1 MSSTRPSL
9 SVVIVTLNEETRIRG
24 CLESVKWADEIVVF
38 DSVSQD
44 RTVDICR
51 EYTSKIWQKEY
62 RGGGPMRNLAIAE
75 TTGDWIFTID
85 ADERVTPELREEI
98 ERTLI
103 DPTAVAYDVP
113 RKSYFLG
120 KWIKHCGWWPDYV
133 LRLFRKDKGCYD
145 DRLAHAKV
153 LADGPVGR
161 LENPLLHHSYENLS
175 DYIAKVNH
183 RTSLMAQGDSKPT
196 SVLMGCLHMIG
207 KFFGSY
213 VLRGG
218 FLDGKE
224 GLVLSVLAA
233 HYVFLKHMKAWE
245 AGRGKT

>member
-9 SVVIVTLNEETRIRG
+9 SVVIVTLNEETRIRD

-38 DSVSQD
+38 DSLSQD

-51 EYTSKIWQKEY
+51 EYTSKIWQREY
-62 RGGGPMRNLAIAE
+62 QGGGPMRNLAIAE

-85 ADERVTPELREEI
+85 ADERVTPELRAEI
-98 ERTLI
+98 ERTLVA
-103 DPTAVAYDVP
+103 PTTVAYDVP

-133 LRLFRKDKGCYD
+133 LRLFRKDRGRYD

-153 LADGPVGR
+153 LADGPIGR
-161 LENPLLHHSYENLS
+161 LENPLLHYSYENLS

-207 KFFGSY
+207 RFFASY
-213 VLRGG
+213 FLQGG

-245 AGRGKT
+245 AGRRKT